1 MLRTFEFSSDRKMMT
16 VIVRMNGT
24 TYAFVKGADT
34 SVEPRC
40 IGLDNLDNLSLDD
53 LDDFAE

>member
-1 MLRTFEFSSDRKMMT
+1 MMT